1 MEIKSF
7 SFRYIVNNVPEAIK
21 FYTGPLGFKV
31 EMNPNEHFAILSK
44 QGLRLMLSTPSGPG
58 GGSRPSLDNRL
69 PEPGGWNRL
78 QLQVEDID
86 RTIDE
91 LQKSNIHF
99 RTQLVKGIGAK
110 QVIIEDPSGNPVEV
124 DELIQQR
131 K

>member
-58 GGSRPSLDNRL
+58 GGSQPARDNRI
-69 PEPGGWNRL
+69 PEPGGWNRI

-86 RTIDE
+86 KTIDE